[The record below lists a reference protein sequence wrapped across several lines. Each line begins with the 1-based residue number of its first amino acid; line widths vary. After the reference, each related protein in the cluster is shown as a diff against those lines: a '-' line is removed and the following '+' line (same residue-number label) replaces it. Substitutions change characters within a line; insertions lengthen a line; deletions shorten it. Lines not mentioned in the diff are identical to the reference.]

1 MLYQDYLSI
10 IQRAELIKKQ
20 KELYEKERERY
31 EQTFKN
37 NQNHKLVYHNEYHH
51 L

>member
-1 MLYQDYLSI
+1 MCINFDKES
-10 IQRAELIKKQ
+10 ENKKQ

-31 EQTFKN
+31 EQELKKN
-37 NQNHKLVYHNEYHH
+37 PNYKLVYHNEYHH